1 MPSLFFCILLLGLRV
16 TESQASGLA
25 PPQQVRLDADKETQ
39 TLSVT
44 WEDGHASTFDVEI
57 LRTELMEMVLNETVG
72 VTEDQSTGKHQWNW
86 TSPVPL
92 ECTSLSVKVRSR
104 DGQDVSE
111 WSSQQILPGLDLPDN
126 TDSQMY
132 PEGKTVPVG
141 SNMTF
146 CCIVEEGQQFGSLWY
161 KDTLVKENMLSRRT
175 YATTMTNQG
184 PSNPSGTNVVCSNEK
199 KMIIAG
205 AVVFVGYPPLPSDLV
220 CETHDLISVDCQWSK
235 GRDTYLFGMTR
246 QTYYTLNGRNCPKAR
261 NSNMRCGL
269 EQWDG
274 NWTLVA
280 RNLLGEFRLTD
291 AAELGH
297 RVRPVAPVNLTTP
310 EVYSWNASVGWLW
323 KDKGFER
330 LSLICQV
337 QRTSHLNSSTQTY
350 TGYGLNTVVL
360 KDLQPDEKYSVK
372 VRCGSQ
378 KNFWKWGEWS
388 LPLSFQTKMDR
399 PVAPDIWL
407 WMDSDNLGRVL
418 WKPLTKSESHGQISG
433 YEVILWS
440 PEENS
445 QQTLTLPQSVYSLPI
460 NVTDLGSKV
469 TVTVTARN
477 PAGVSLPANV
487 VIPRYLPDAEDTAI
501 SKVAFNGSGFPL
513 SWVAHANASCGYVV
527 DWYNTSCTQDCNVEW
542 TRVAADNT
550 NTMVQSG
557 NFFAG
562 VRYTFSLYACSSEST
577 VLLERWHG
585 YMQELVPSR
594 TVPRLSPNQEGAD
607 VQLTWD
613 QIPLEHQR
621 GFILGYTVYLTNASH
636 LTLLGNPSPLTLLAN
651 ITDPQLT
658 NHTVRNLVLGS
669 YKFTVKAYTAA
680 GEDGG
685 ATVSISLEPY
695 TYWLIMEILVAL
707 GTMTCLLI
715 VITIACYRKRKWVKK
730 AFYPEIPEPKLPGD
744 WGITQGTL
752 DVKPSPHSMV
762 HIVED
767 SVWDSSKEALV
778 TVPEEDE
785 EGTGDEAADTDEPA
799 SLRYYNQVV
808 EEGSSSQRRPHAS
821 DSSASSTG
829 SMDSGHTDVTY
840 TGIQTSACSLAP
852 MAHFQPQPDASQ
864 CVGGG
869 GYRPQM
875 QSASC
880 PEEPQTGP
888 EEHLQPPVG
897 SFGGYQPQCSWKQD
911 SPEADGDGLDQTCLG
926 SPTSVTSSQFLL
938 PYDTSEEG
946 KEHPSSASTW
956 FHNLLTGKP

>member
-1 MPSLFFCILLLGLRV
+1 MPSLFLGILLLGLRV

-25 PPQQVRLDADKETQ
+25 PPQQVRLDADTEAQK
-39 TLSVT
+39 LLVT
-44 WEDGHASTFDVEI
+44 WEDGRASTFDVEI
-57 LRTELMEMVLNETVG
+57 LRTELMEIVFNETV
-72 VTEDQSTGKHQWNW
+72 VATEDQSTGKHQWNW

-146 CCIVEEGQQFGSLWY
+146 CCIVKEGQQFGSLLY
-161 KDTLVKENMLSRRT
+161 KDTLVKETMLSRRT

-184 PSNPSGTNVVCSNEK
+184 PSNPSGTNVVCSDEK
-199 KMIIAG
+199 KMIITG
-205 AVVFVGYPPLPSDLV
+205 AVVFVGYPPMPSDLV

-235 GRDTYLFGMTR
+235 GRETYLFGMAR
-246 QTYYTLNGRNCPKAR
+246 QTYYTLNGRD
-261 NSNMRCGL
+261 SNMRCGL

-323 KDKGFER
+323 KYNGYER

-337 QRTSHLNSSTQTY
+337 QRTSHSNSSTQTY

-360 KDLQPDEKYSVK
+360 KDLQPDEKYNVK

-433 YEVILWS
+433 YEVTLWS

-445 QQTLTLPQSVYSLPI
+445 QQTLTLPQSMYSLPI
-460 NVTDLGSKV
+460 NVTDRWSK
-469 TVTVTARN
+469 VTVTARN

-487 VIPRYLPDAEDTAI
+487 VIPRHLPGKNGGKGRPNSVT
-501 SKVAFNGSGFPL
+501 FNGSGFPL

-527 DWYNTSCTQDCNVEW
+527 DWYNTSCTHDCNVEW

-550 NTMVQSG
+550 NTMVQSS

-594 TVPRLSPNQEGAD
+594 TVPRLSPNQEGSD

-636 LTLLGNPSPLTLLAN
+636 LTLLGNPSPLTL
-651 ITDPQLT
+651 P
-658 NHTVRNLVLGS
+658 
-669 YKFTVKAYTAA
+669 
-680 GEDGG
+680 
-685 ATVSISLEPY
+685 
-695 TYWLIMEILVAL
+695 
-707 GTMTCLLI
+707 GTGLMC
-715 VITIACYRKRKWVKK
+715 VC
-730 AFYPEIPEPKLPGD
+730 F
-744 WGITQGTL
+744 QGTL

-785 EGTGDEAADTDEPA
+785 EGTGDEEADTDEPA

-808 EEGSSSQRRPHAS
+808 EEGSSSRGRPHAS

-864 CVGGG
+864 CAGGG

-880 PEEPQTGP
+880 PEDPQTGP

-911 SPEADGDGLDQTCLG
+911 SPEADGGGLDQACLG

-946 KEHPSSASTW
+946 KEHQSSASTW